1 MKFINQVFY
10 GLSLLG
16 IVIFSVMCKDEHKK
30 GLTQKIEKVSIE
42 KSEFGTTPD
51 GGKVDRYT
59 LKNSTGMTVDII
71 TYGGIILSIKVPN
84 KEGISEDVV
93 LGYNNLDQY
102 MESSPYFGAIIGR
115 YGNRI
120 AKGKFSLD
128 GMEYSLD
135 VNNGENHLHGGIKG
149 FDKVIWKASEETGE
163 NYAALKLVYLSKDME
178 EGYPGNLNTT
188 VTYTLKDDNSLDMYY
203 EAATDKKTIVNLT
216 NHSYFNLSGDF
227 SETVLD

>member
-16 IVIFSVMCKDEHKK
+16 IVIFSEMCKDEHKK

-149 FDKVIWKASEETGE
+149 FDKVI
-163 NYAALKLVYLSKDME
+163 
-178 EGYPGNLNTT
+178 
-188 VTYTLKDDNSLDMYY
+188 
-203 EAATDKKTIVNLT
+203 
-216 NHSYFNLSGDF
+216 
-227 SETVLD
+227 